1 MKIIITF
8 GIPSQ
13 NTHPPIK
20 PSQTHLI
27 ITQAIKKYINEI
39 KMNQIK
45 QFLLCLVTAA
55 ETKLFSLELETFV

>member
-13 NTHPPIK
+13 NTFDYYT
-20 PSQTHLI
+20 SN
-27 ITQAIKKYINEI
+27 KKNVNEI